1 MVYTYCVT
9 RFYVGKPT
17 PPKDLIDRKNEC
29 DYLLERL
36 KSKKI
41 SYNIALLGYRR
52 IGKTSIILK
61 TQSQLD
67 KDPNFVTVY
76 FDVNHHMAE
85 PKTFL
90 NRLEKAIFDAY
101 VTKLGLSAKVSA
113 KTSKSLEIFSRI
125 KDALASKK
133 IKSIGASL
141 STDGVITPSI
151 EFGEK
156 QVSDYSPLFLSVLQT
171 PTAFADKSGLK
182 FIIVLDE
189 FQDLGKLDRYPGL
202 KDIFGLFRSIIQ
214 QRGNNVSFVIS
225 GSRVHMLE
233 NILGSGESSLFVH
246 FQILKV
252 EEMDEENSIKLFNAY
267 LKARKLKPNDAVSK
281 RAFQLVGG
289 QPFYLMA
296 LADRWSPK
304 TSVEDVYKH
313 SLTDSLG
320 SLKLYADYLLSEDL
334 GEVQSGPISKT
345 ILQVLASV
353 GGCSISELAKAI
365 GTLLTKLPRYLTPL
379 LNADLILKKD
389 GKYYIR
395 DKILRDYL
403 KFQLESLT

>member
-9 RFYVGKPT
+9 RFYVGKPAQ
-17 PPKDLIDRKNEC
+17 PRDLIDRKSEC

-36 KSKKI
+36 RSKKI

-76 FDVNHHMAE
+76 FDVKHHMAE

-101 VTKLGLSAKVSA
+101 ITKLSTSAKIGA

-125 KDALASKK
+125 KDALTSKK
-133 IKSIGASL
+133 IKSVSASI

-156 QVSDYSPLFLSVLQT
+156 QVSDYSSLFLSVLQT
-171 PTAFADKSGLK
+171 PTAFADKSDLK
-182 FIIVLDE
+182 FIIILDE
-189 FQDLGKLDRYPGL
+189 FQDLHKLDRYPGL
-202 KDIFGLFRSIIQ
+202 KDIFGLFRSITQ

-246 FQILKV
+246 FQILKI
-252 EEMDEENSIKLFNAY
+252 EEMDEENSVKLFNAY
-267 LKARKLKPNDAVSK
+267 LKARKLKPNNVVSK
-281 RAFQLVGG
+281 QAFQLVGG

-304 TSVEDVYKH
+304 TSVENEYKH

-334 GEVQSGPISKT
+334 SEVQSGPISKT

-353 GGCSISELAKAI
+353 GGCSISELARAI
-365 GTLLTKLPRYLTPL
+365 DTPLTKLPRYLNPL
-379 LNADLILKKD
+379 SDADLILKKD
-389 GKYYIR
+389 GKYQIR

>member
-1 MVYTYCVT
+1 MA
-9 RFYVGKPT
+9 RFYIGKPAQ
-17 PPKDLIDRKNEC
+17 PKDLIDRKDEC

-36 KSKKI
+36 RSKKI

-61 TQSQLD
+61 TQSHLD

-76 FDVNHHMAE
+76 FDVKHHMSE

-101 VTKLGLSAKVSA
+101 VAKLNVSAKIRT
-113 KTSKSLEIFSRI
+113 KTSKSLEIFSHI

-133 IKSIGASL
+133 IKSVSASIG
-141 STDGVITPSI
+141 TDGVITPSV

-156 QVSDYSPLFLSVLQT
+156 QVSDYSSLFLSVLQT
-171 PTAFADKSGLK
+171 PTAFADKSALK
-182 FIIVLDE
+182 FVIILDE
-189 FQDLGKLDRYPGL
+189 FQDLHKLDRYPGL

-267 LKARKLKPNDAVSK
+267 LKARKLKPNNAVSK
-281 RAFQLVGG
+281 KAFDLVGG

-296 LADRWSPK
+296 LADRWNPK
-304 TSVEDVYKH
+304 TDIEDEYKH

-334 GEVQSGPISKT
+334 GEVQSGPMSKT
-345 ILQVLASV
+345 ILQVLASK
-353 GGCSISELAKAI
+353 GGCSISELAKEI
-365 GTLLTKLPRYLTPL
+365 DTPLTKLPRYIDPL
-379 LNADLILKKD
+379 SDADLILKKD

-395 DKILRDYL
+395 DNILRDYL

>member
-1 MVYTYCVT
+1 MV
-9 RFYVGKPT
+9 RFYVGKPAQ
-17 PPKDLIDRKNEC
+17 PKDFIDRKNEC
-29 DYLLERL
+29 TYLLERL
-36 KSKKI
+36 GSKKI
-41 SYNIALLGYRR
+41 NYNIALLGYRR

-61 TQSQLD
+61 TQSKLD
-67 KDPNFVTVY
+67 KDPNFVIVY
-76 FDVNHHMAE
+76 FDVKHHMAE

-101 VTKLGLSAKVSA
+101 VAKLSISAKIRT
-113 KTSKSLEIFSRI
+113 KTSKSLEIFSHI

-133 IKSIGASL
+133 IKSVNASIG
-141 STDGVITPSI
+141 TDGVITPSV
-151 EFGEK
+151 EFSEK
-156 QVSDYSPLFLSVLQT
+156 QVSDYSSLFLSVLQT
-171 PTAFADKSGLK
+171 PTAFADRSGLK
-182 FIIVLDE
+182 FVIILDE
-189 FQDLGKLDRYPGL
+189 FQDLHKLDRYPGL

-267 LKARKLKPNDAVSK
+267 LKARKLKPNHAVSK
-281 RAFQLVGG
+281 KAFDLVGG

-296 LADRWSPK
+296 LADRWNPK
-304 TSVEDVYKH
+304 TSIEDEYKH

-334 GEVQSGPISKT
+334 GEVQSGPMSRT
-345 ILQVLASV
+345 ILQVLASM
-353 GGCSISELAKAI
+353 GGCSVSEIAKAI
-365 GTLLTKLPRYLTPL
+365 DTPLTKLPRYLEPL
-379 LNADLILKKD
+379 SDADLILKKD

-403 KFQLESLT
+403 KFQLGLQH